1 MLIGEYRHNL
11 DPKKRVAIPAKF
23 RKEIGKKAVITRG
36 LDQCLFVYTMAEW
49 EKVAEKLSE
58 LPTGSA
64 DTRNFV
70 RLFLSGATDVE
81 IDALGRVLI
90 PDYLK
95 EFAGLGEKVVI
106 AGVYKRLEIWD
117 EAAWENYKQR
127 IEKQTDVLAEK
138 LGELGVY

>member
-1 MLIGEYRHNL
+1 MLIGEYKHSL

-36 LDQCLFVYTMAEW
+36 LDQCLFIYPMNEW
-49 EKVAEKLSE
+49 GKVAEKLSE
-58 LPTGSA
+58 LPTGSS

-70 RLFLSGATDVE
+70 RLFLSGASDVE

-95 EFAGLGEKVVI
+95 KFAGLKEKAVI
-106 AGVYKRLEIWD
+106 VGMHKRLEIWS
-117 EAAWENYKQR
+117 EENWENYKQR
-127 IEKQTDVLAEK
+127 IEKQTDILAEK